1 VLEAFHYYHTQHKGE
16 KHSESHD
23 RINVLKCQQTDR
35 ARETESHSV
44 AFSSGKIARVRQC
57 EISSVGAS
65 AMAGFD
71 EAEDL
76 HPSLRNVIE
85 QDTLNWIFVGGK
97 GGVGKT
103 TTSCCLSVQL
113 AKVRPNVL
121 IVSTDPA
128 HNLSDAFGQKFGRE
142 PMKVNGYDNL
152 FCMEVDSSGDA
163 EWEQHE
169 AALAAQGIE
178 PDGLQ
183 SGMGSIMK
191 DLMTSVPGID
201 EAMAFAELMKM
212 VQEMNYSTIV
222 FDTAPTGHTLRLLSF
237 PKTMESAIGKL
248 LDLKNR
254 FQGLLTNVTAM
265 MGPGG
270 ADGVEQMIQKLEQLK
285 GLIDQVHNQIK
296 DPEKTTFVCV
306 CIPEFLSI
314 YETERLVQEL
324 SKSEIDTHNV
334 VVNQVL
340 FPDKDAEDLVE
351 WHGKNKEK
359 LPQEAKDLIGKTI
372 ARKRM
377 QDRYISQIFEL
388 YEDFHVVLMPLLD
401 NEVRGKDSLESFSK
415 LLLCP
420 DEP

>member
-1 VLEAFHYYHTQHKGE
+1 M
-16 KHSESHD
+16 
-23 RINVLKCQQTDR
+23 
-35 ARETESHSV
+35 
-44 AFSSGKIARVRQC
+44 SGKAPTFPLKEPRNPLEIVIAFLPLRRCQLGC
-57 EISSVGAS
+57 R
-65 AMAGFD
+65 MA
-71 EAEDL
+71 EEDL
-76 HPSLRNVIE
+76 HPSLRNVID
-85 QDTLNWIFVGGK
+85 QKSLNWIFVGGK

-103 TTSCCLSVQL
+103 TTSCCLAVQL

-142 PMKVNGYDNL
+142 PIKVNGYENL

-163 EWEQHE
+163 EWEAHE
-169 AALAAQGIE
+169 AALTAQGVE
-178 PDGLQ
+178 ADGLQ
-183 SGMGSIMK
+183 SSMGGIMK

-237 PKTMESAIGKL
+237 PRTMESAIGKL

-254 FQGLLTNVTAM
+254 FAGLLSSVTSM
-265 MGPGG
+265 MGAGG
-270 ADGVEQMIQKLEQLK
+270 AEGVEQLITKLEQLK
-285 GLIDQVHNQIK
+285 GLIDQVHNQIRN
-296 DPEKTTFVCV
+296 PEKTTFVCV

-340 FPDKDAEDLVE
+340 FPDKDAEDLVD
-351 WHGKNKEK
+351 WYKGAKTK
-359 LPQEAKDLIGKTI
+359 LPSEAQDLIGKTI

-388 YEDFHVVLMPLLD
+388 YEDFHVTLMPLLD
-401 NEVRGKDSLESFSK
+401 NEVRGSAAIESFSK

-420 DEP
+420 DEPAK

>member
-1 VLEAFHYYHTQHKGE
+1 
-16 KHSESHD
+16 
-23 RINVLKCQQTDR
+23 
-35 ARETESHSV
+35 
-44 AFSSGKIARVRQC
+44 
-57 EISSVGAS
+57 
-65 AMAGFD
+65 MAD
-71 EAEDL
+71 DL

-103 TTSCCLSVQL
+103 TTSCCLSIQL

-128 HNLSDAFGQKFGRE
+128 HNLSDAFGQKFGKE
-142 PMKVNGYDNL
+142 PVKVNGFDNL
-152 FCMEVDSSGDA
+152 FCMEVDSNGQQ
-163 EWEQHE
+163 EWEAIE
-169 AALAAQGIE
+169 AAQAAQGAA
-178 PDGLQ
+178 PDGLE
-183 SGMGSIMK
+183 SGVGSIMK

-212 VQEMNYSTIV
+212 VQEMQYSTIV

-248 LDLKNR
+248 LELKNR
-254 FQGLLTNVTAM
+254 FSGLLTQMTAF
-265 MGPGG
+265 MGQQG
-270 ADGVEQMIQKLEQLK
+270 AEGIEAMITKLEQLK
-285 GLIDQVHNQIK
+285 GLIDQVHNQIR

-351 WHGKNKEK
+351 WYKGAKEG
-359 LPQEAKDLIGKTI
+359 LPAEAQDLIGKTI

-388 YEDFHVVLMPLLD
+388 YEDFHVTLMPLLD
-401 NEVRGKDSLESFSK
+401 NEVRGVASLESFST
-415 LLLCP
+415 LLLSP
-420 DEP
+420 EH

>member
-1 VLEAFHYYHTQHKGE
+1 M
-16 KHSESHD
+16 S
-23 RINVLKCQQTDR
+23 
-35 ARETESHSV
+35 
-44 AFSSGKIARVRQC
+44 
-57 EISSVGAS
+57 
-65 AMAGFD
+65 
-71 EAEDL
+71 EDL
-76 HPSLRNVIE
+76 HPSLRNIVDQE
-85 QDTLNWIFVGGK
+85 TLNWVFVGGK

-103 TTSCCLSVQL
+103 TTSCCLAVQL
-113 AKVRPNVL
+113 AKVRQSVL
-121 IVSTDPA
+121 VVSTDPA
-128 HNLSDAFGQKFGRE
+128 HNLSDAFGQKFGKE
-142 PMKVNGYDNL
+142 PIKVNGFENL
-152 FCMEVDSSGDA
+152 YCMEVDSSGEQ
-163 EWEQHE
+163 EWEAIE
-169 AALAAQGIE
+169 AAQVAQGMQS
-178 PDGLQ
+178 DGLE
-183 SGMGSIMK
+183 SGVGSIMK

-254 FQGLLTNVTAM
+254 FSGLLTQMTAF
-265 MGPGG
+265 MGAGG
-270 ADGVEQMIQKLEQLK
+270 AEGVEAMIQKLEQLK
-285 GLIDQVHNQIK
+285 GLIDQVHNQIR

-324 SKSEIDTHNV
+324 SKNEIDTHNV

-340 FPDKDAEDLVE
+340 FPNKDAEDLVE
-351 WHGKNKEK
+351 WYKDAKGK
-359 LPQEAKDLIGKTI
+359 LPDEAQELIGKTI

-401 NEVRGKDSLESFSK
+401 TEVRGVPALESFSK
-415 LLLCP
+415 LLINP
-420 DEP
+420 DATVTAA

>member
-1 VLEAFHYYHTQHKGE
+1 M
-16 KHSESHD
+16 S
-23 RINVLKCQQTDR
+23 
-35 ARETESHSV
+35 
-44 AFSSGKIARVRQC
+44 
-57 EISSVGAS
+57 
-65 AMAGFD
+65 
-71 EAEDL
+71 EDL
-76 HPSLRNVIE
+76 HPSLVNIVE
-85 QDTLNWIFVGGK
+85 QESLNWIFVGGK

-103 TTSCCLSVQL
+103 TTSCCLAVQL

-121 IVSTDPA
+121 VVSTDPA

-142 PMKVNGYDNL
+142 PVKVNGSENL
-152 FCMEVDSSGDA
+152 FCMEVDSSGEQ
-163 EWEQHE
+163 EWEAIEQ
-169 AALAAQGIE
+169 AQVAQGVAS
-178 PDGLQ
+178 DGLE
-183 SGMGSIMK
+183 SGVGSIMK

-248 LDLKNR
+248 LELKNR
-254 FQGLLTNVTAM
+254 FSGMITQVTAFL
-265 MGPGG
+265 GQGG
-270 ADGVEQMIQKLEQLK
+270 AEGVEQMINKLEQLK
-285 GLIDQVHNQIK
+285 GLIDQVHNQIRN
-296 DPEKTTFVCV
+296 PEKTTFVCV

-324 SKSEIDTHNV
+324 SKNEIDTHNV

-351 WHGKNKEK
+351 WYKNTKDS
-359 LPQEAKDLIGKTI
+359 LPMEAQNLIGKTI

-388 YEDFHVVLMPLLD
+388 YEDFHVILMPLLD
-401 NEVRGKDSLESFSK
+401 NEVRGVAALESFST
-415 LLLCP
+415 LLLNP
-420 DEP
+420 VT

>member
-1 VLEAFHYYHTQHKGE
+1 
-16 KHSESHD
+16 
-23 RINVLKCQQTDR
+23 
-35 ARETESHSV
+35 
-44 AFSSGKIARVRQC
+44 
-57 EISSVGAS
+57 
-65 AMAGFD
+65 MAGF
-71 EAEDL
+71 EEAAAEDL
-76 HPSLRNVIE
+76 HPSLRNVIDQE
-85 QDTLNWIFVGGK
+85 SLNWIFVGGK

-178 PDGLQ
+178 ADGLQ

-254 FQGLLTNVTAM
+254 FAGLLMNVTQM
-265 MGPGG
+265 MGQGG
-270 ADGVEQMIQKLEQLK
+270 AEGVEQMIQKLEQLK

-340 FPDKDAEDLVE
+340 FPDKDAADLVE
-351 WHGKNKEK
+351 WHGKNKDK
-359 LPQEAKDLIGKTI
+359 LDQEAKDLIGKTI

-377 QDRYISQIFEL
+377 QDRYIEQIFEL

>member
-1 VLEAFHYYHTQHKGE
+1 M
-16 KHSESHD
+16 SE
-23 RINVLKCQQTDR
+23 
-35 ARETESHSV
+35 
-44 AFSSGKIARVRQC
+44 
-57 EISSVGAS
+57 
-65 AMAGFD
+65 
-71 EAEDL
+71 EDL
-76 HPSLRNVIE
+76 DPSLKNIIE
-85 QDTLNWIFVGGK
+85 QESLNWIFVGGK

-103 TTSCCLSVQL
+103 TTSCCLAVQL

-121 IVSTDPA
+121 VVSTDPA
-128 HNLSDAFGQKFGRE
+128 HNLSDAFGQKFGKD
-142 PMKVNGYDNL
+142 PVKVNGFENL
-152 FCMEVDSSGDA
+152 YCMEVDSSGEQ
-163 EWEQHE
+163 EWEALEE
-169 AALAAQGIE
+169 AQAAQGV
-178 PDGLQ
+178 DSQGLE
-183 SGMGSIMK
+183 SGVGSIMK

-254 FQGLLTNVTAM
+254 FQGLLTQVTAF
-265 MGPGG
+265 MGAQG
-270 ADGVEQMIQKLEQLK
+270 AEGIESMITKLEQLK
-285 GLIDQVHNQIK
+285 GLIDQVHNQIR

-351 WHGKNKEK
+351 WYKETKDK
-359 LPQEAKDLIGKTI
+359 LPEEAQLLIGKTI

-401 NEVRGKDSLESFSK
+401 NEVRGTASLESFSS
-415 LLLCP
+415 LLLHGA
-420 DEP
+420 ES

>member
-1 VLEAFHYYHTQHKGE
+1 
-16 KHSESHD
+16 
-23 RINVLKCQQTDR
+23 
-35 ARETESHSV
+35 
-44 AFSSGKIARVRQC
+44 
-57 EISSVGAS
+57 
-65 AMAGFD
+65 MAGF
-71 EAEDL
+71 EAAAAEDL
-76 HPSLRNVIE
+76 HPSLRNVIDQE
-85 QDTLNWIFVGGK
+85 SLNWIFVGGK

-178 PDGLQ
+178 ADGLQ

-254 FQGLLTNVTAM
+254 FQGLLMNVTQM
-265 MGPGG
+265 MGQGG
-270 ADGVEQMIQKLEQLK
+270 AEGVEQMIQKLEQLK

-296 DPEKTTFVCV
+296 DPEKNYFC
-306 CIPEFLSI
+306 
-314 YETERLVQEL
+314 
-324 SKSEIDTHNV
+324 
-334 VVNQVL
+334 
-340 FPDKDAEDLVE
+340 
-351 WHGKNKEK
+351 
-359 LPQEAKDLIGKTI
+359 
-372 ARKRM
+372 
-377 QDRYISQIFEL
+377 
-388 YEDFHVVLMPLLD
+388 
-401 NEVRGKDSLESFSK
+401 
-415 LLLCP
+415 LCLHTGVP
-420 DEP
+420 IHLRD

>member
-1 VLEAFHYYHTQHKGE
+1 
-16 KHSESHD
+16 
-23 RINVLKCQQTDR
+23 
-35 ARETESHSV
+35 
-44 AFSSGKIARVRQC
+44 
-57 EISSVGAS
+57 
-65 AMAGFD
+65 M
-71 EAEDL
+71 AEDL
-76 HPSLRNVIE
+76 HPSLMNIVE
-85 QDTLNWIFVGGK
+85 QESLNWIFVGGK

-103 TTSCCLSVQL
+103 TTSCCLAVQL
-113 AKVRPNVL
+113 AKVRPIVL
-121 IVSTDPA
+121 VVSTDPA

-142 PMKVNGYDNL
+142 PVKVNGFDNL
-152 FCMEVDSSGDA
+152 FCMEVDSSGEQ
-163 EWEQHE
+163 EWEAIEQ
-169 AALAAQGIE
+169 AQAAQGVQS
-178 PDGLQ
+178 DGLE
-183 SGMGSIMK
+183 SGVGGIMK

-254 FQGLLTNVTAM
+254 FQGLLSQVTAF
-265 MGPGG
+265 MGQGG
-270 ADGVEQMIQKLEQLK
+270 AEGVEQMINKLEQLK
-285 GLIDQVHNQIK
+285 GLIDQVHNQIRN
-296 DPEKTTFVCV
+296 PEKTTFVCV

-324 SKSEIDTHNV
+324 SKNEIDTHNV

-351 WHGKNKEK
+351 WYKVTKDK
-359 LPQEAKDLIGKTI
+359 LPLEAQNLIGKTI

-401 NEVRGKDSLESFSK
+401 NEVRGVAALESFST
-415 LLLCP
+415 LLLNP
-420 DEP
+420 VA

>member
-1 VLEAFHYYHTQHKGE
+1 MT
-16 KHSESHD
+16 
-23 RINVLKCQQTDR
+23 RIL
-35 ARETESHSV
+35 A
-44 AFSSGKIARVRQC
+44 
-57 EISSVGAS
+57 
-65 AMAGFD
+65 AM
-71 EAEDL
+71 AEDL
-76 HPSLRNVIE
+76 HPSLRNIIE
-85 QDTLNWIFVGGK
+85 QESLNWIFVGGK

-142 PMKVNGYDNL
+142 PIKVNGFDNL
-152 FCMEVDSSGDA
+152 FCMEVDSSGDQ
-163 EWEQHE
+163 EWEALE
-169 AALAAQGIE
+169 AAQAAQGVAT
-178 PDGLQ
+178 DGLE
-183 SGMGSIMK
+183 SGVGSIMK

-254 FQGLLTNVTAM
+254 FQGLLTQVTAF
-265 MGPGG
+265 MGQ
-270 ADGVEQMIQKLEQLK
+270 GVEAMITKLEQLK
-285 GLIDQVHNQIK
+285 GLIDQVHNQIRN
-296 DPEKTTFVCV
+296 PEKTTFVCV

-334 VVNQVL
+334 VVNQ
-340 FPDKDAEDLVE
+340 
-351 WHGKNKEK
+351 G
-359 LPQEAKDLIGKTI
+359 I
-372 ARKRM
+372 ASHSS
-377 QDRYISQIFEL
+377 YLS
-388 YEDFHVVLMPLLD
+388 
-401 NEVRGKDSLESFSK
+401 SLS
-415 LLLCP
+415 CR
-420 DEP
+420 

>member
-1 VLEAFHYYHTQHKGE
+1 M
-16 KHSESHD
+16 S
-23 RINVLKCQQTDR
+23 
-35 ARETESHSV
+35 
-44 AFSSGKIARVRQC
+44 
-57 EISSVGAS
+57 
-65 AMAGFD
+65 
-71 EAEDL
+71 EDL
-76 HPSLRNVIE
+76 HPSLRNIVE

-103 TTSCCLSVQL
+103 TTSCCLAVQL

-121 IVSTDPA
+121 VVSTDPA

-142 PMKVNGYDNL
+142 PVKVNGFDNL
-152 FCMEVDSSGDA
+152 FCMEVDSSGEQ
-163 EWEQHE
+163 EWEAIEQ
-169 AALAAQGIE
+169 AQATQGITS
-178 PDGLQ
+178 DGIE
-183 SGMGSIMK
+183 SGVGSIMK

-248 LDLKNR
+248 LELKNR
-254 FQGLLTNVTAM
+254 FSGLLTQVTAF
-265 MGPGG
+265 MGQGG
-270 ADGVEQMIQKLEQLK
+270 AEGVEQMINKLEQLK
-285 GLIDQVHNQIK
+285 GLIDQVHNQIRN
-296 DPEKTTFVCV
+296 PEKTTFVCV

-324 SKSEIDTHNV
+324 SKNEIDTHNV

-351 WHGKNKEK
+351 WYKDAKEK
-359 LPQEAKDLIGKTI
+359 LPNEAQNLIGKTI

-401 NEVRGKDSLESFSK
+401 NEVRGVPALESFST
-415 LLLCP
+415 LLLNP
-420 DEP
+420 VS

>member
-1 VLEAFHYYHTQHKGE
+1 
-16 KHSESHD
+16 
-23 RINVLKCQQTDR
+23 
-35 ARETESHSV
+35 
-44 AFSSGKIARVRQC
+44 
-57 EISSVGAS
+57 
-65 AMAGFD
+65 MAD
-71 EAEDL
+71 DDDL
-76 HPSLRNVIE
+76 HPSLRNITE
-85 QDTLNWIFVGGK
+85 TESLNWVFVGGK

-142 PMKVNGYDNL
+142 PIQVNGYDNL
-152 FCMEVDSSGDA
+152 FCMEVDSS
-163 EWEQHE
+163 
-169 AALAAQGIE
+169 AQGVD

-254 FQGLLTNVTAM
+254 FSGMLSTVTSM
-265 MGPGG
+265 MGQGG
-270 ADGVEQMIQKLEQLK
+270 AEHVEQMIAKLEQLK
-285 GLIDQVHNQIK
+285 GLIDQVHNQIR
-296 DPEKTTFVCV
+296 DPAKTTFVCV

-340 FPDKDAEDLVE
+340 FPDKDAEDL
-351 WHGKNKEK
+351 
-359 LPQEAKDLIGKTI
+359 DLIGKTI

-388 YEDFHVVLMPLLD
+388 YEDFHVTLMPLLD
-401 NEVRGKDSLESFSK
+401 NEVRGAAALESFSK
-415 LLLCP
+415 LLLNP
-420 DEP
+420 DEE